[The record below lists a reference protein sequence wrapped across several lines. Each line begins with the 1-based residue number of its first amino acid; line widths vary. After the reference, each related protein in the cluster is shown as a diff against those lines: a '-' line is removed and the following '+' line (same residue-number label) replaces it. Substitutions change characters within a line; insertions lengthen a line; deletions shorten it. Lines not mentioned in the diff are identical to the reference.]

1 MVYVNHLDTVRTG
14 NIRFVAQN
22 NAERKQL
29 GMYSSFADV
38 EFRGRLGYKNL
49 FSYFTNTLVTYL
61 PSLDETSRR
70 RRAERPEK
78 PQAATVDNYY
88 LVKVDVKEANNV
100 AGIFLPGLELA
111 EGTKLS
117 FLFNPQSDIFSPVR
131 PTTSSAAIFSSRTSM
146 SAAGTRATPFRCT
159 CARTIFS
166 SAGSICRISRCRAV

>member
-1 MVYVNHLDTVRTG
+1 
-14 NIRFVAQN
+14 
-22 NAERKQL
+22 
-29 GMYSSFADV
+29 MYSSFADV

-117 FLFNPQSDIFSPVR
+117 FLFNPQSDIFSL
-131 PTTSSAAIFSSRTSM
+131 TCTSDYIERGNFFVSDLNVSSRNQGDSI
-146 SAAGTRATPFRCT
+146 SLYLRRPRC
-159 CARTIFS
+159 S
-166 SAGSICRISRCRAV
+166 PL